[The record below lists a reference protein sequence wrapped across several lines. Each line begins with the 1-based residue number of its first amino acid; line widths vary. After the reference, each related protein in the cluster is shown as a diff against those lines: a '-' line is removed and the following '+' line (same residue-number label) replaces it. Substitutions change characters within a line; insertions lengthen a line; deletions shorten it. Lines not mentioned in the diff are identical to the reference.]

1 MSQSPAKGPQRRLGR
16 GLSALIP
23 SQDDGN
29 ENAGAAT
36 AGGYRQVPL
45 SLLKTTT
52 QPRTQFR
59 PEALQELADSI
70 RANGILQPILVRSEG
85 EQYVIIAGERRS
97 RAARLAGLTEVPV
110 IVRESTVAEAYELA
124 LVENI
129 QRQDLDPIEEALAYQ
144 HLVQQVGLTQ
154 EQVARRVGKDRAT
167 VANALRLLRLP
178 ASMQLLLAGGSLT
191 AGHARAILTAP
202 ELAQATLA
210 DEVVTEGLSVRET
223 ERRARLLRDPPSAP
237 IGVTVA
243 TTAEIIETPAMP
255 AAETPSRAASFAE
268 DEDEAAPR
276 SPADRAVEDQLRAA
290 LGAPVSLRHRQGR
303 GRIEVRFSSLA
314 ELERLVDLLTSLEGR

>member
-1 MSQSPAKGPQRRLGR
+1 VSQSPAKGPQRRLGR

-23 SQDDGN
+23 GQDEGN
-29 ENAGAAT
+29 ENAGEAT

-59 PEALQELADSI
+59 QEALQELADSI

-85 EQYVIIAGERRS
+85 DQFVIIAGERRS

-110 IVRESTVAEAYELA
+110 IVRESTVTEAYELA

-144 HLVQQVGLTQ
+144 HLVSEVGLTQ

-178 ASMQLLLAGGSLT
+178 ASMQLLLGSGALT

-202 ELAQATLA
+202 EAHHSALA

-223 ERRARLLRDPPSAP
+223 ERRARLLRDPPPAPPEQPAPPAVSAS
-237 IGVTVA
+237 
-243 TTAEIIETPAMP
+243 AEVPASTPAARQP
-255 AAETPSRAASFAE
+255 LFE
-268 DEDEAAPR
+268 DDAEDEAAPR

-303 GRIEVRFSSLA
+303 GRIELRFSSLA